1 MNIIVYIILALAAG
15 AGIGATIG
23 YLAAKNKTSVLAAL
37 LTAEKQARANDKKN
51 YDTLTA
57 NAKGEFDR
65 RIAELK
71 NEASER
77 RNSEL
82 EELRKGYEQQLALF
96 KDNVKNATEEILN
109 KRSEE
114 LQGAN
119 TRQMEDLF
127 KPIREN
133 IMRMESSMKDN
144 RDAHNQTAAT
154 LQESIKNL
162 MERTASIG
170 EQADRLSNALQHK
183 NKFMGNWGEMILIN
197 ILESQGFRNGIEFDS
212 QQVMRDEEGK
222 VLYNED
228 SGSKMIPDVILHLP
242 DNRDL
247 IIDAKMS
254 LTAFVDYQNAVTE
267 EEREAAAIRHI
278 ESVKAHVKELSAKN
292 YMKYVK
298 APRISSDFVIMFLPQ
313 EGAMQLIMEREPEL
327 WSKAFNKDHVY
338 IISGQYLMAAVHM
351 INIAWQHVQQEKN
364 TQDIMKNAK
373 ILIERVELFY
383 QRFITLGKKLDD
395 TKRAYEELDMNVQS
409 GKQSI
414 AASGRAFAKLGVP
427 SRNILPETE

>member
-1 MNIIVYIILALAAG
+1 
-15 AGIGATIG
+15 
-23 YLAAKNKTSVLAAL
+23 
-37 LTAEKQARANDKKN
+37 
-51 YDTLTA
+51 
-57 NAKGEFDR
+57 
-65 RIAELK
+65 
-71 NEASER
+71 
-77 RNSEL
+77 
-82 EELRKGYEQQLALF
+82 
-96 KDNVKNATEEILN
+96 
-109 KRSEE
+109 
-114 LQGAN
+114 
-119 TRQMEDLF
+119 
-127 KPIREN
+127 
-133 IMRMESSMKDN
+133 
-144 RDAHNQTAAT
+144 
-154 LQESIKNL
+154 
-162 MERTASIG
+162 
-170 EQADRLSNALQHK
+170 
-183 NKFMGNWGEMILIN
+183 
-197 ILESQGFRNGIEFDS
+197 
-212 QQVMRDEEGK
+212 MRDEEGK